1 VPNRKVVKASV
12 LYNMIDGMV
21 SLFLFR
27 GHCRWESGPIA
38 LLLLI
43 VGVGG
48 GGRDTIARAGAGAE
62 GSHFTV
68 MPR

>member
-1 VPNRKVVKASV
+1 MPNRKVVKASV

-43 VGVGG
+43 VGGG
-48 GGRDTIARAGAGAE
+48 GQDPLCYGGDDLVHVTC
-62 GSHFTV
+62 TV
-68 MPR
+68 P